1 MKLDTPTIET
11 EILKLLAKLHI
22 VTHDQLYRLL
32 PEFERCHVS
41 AAINLL
47 TNSDYLYV
55 KEYEIPRQGSGIIS
69 KKTKMISVLTYALNF
84 KSRPV
89 IYKKFRDLRLS
100 RRENPTG
107 LRYRRRIY
115 HDLLIVEA
123 LLYLHDRY
131 EIAEITNEEFLQ
143 RTKQTMAD
151 LRIKVDEGAG
161 NFSFIDVEIVV
172 SNTNK
177 DILNKPDSSLFF
189 TYSSYKADIIYKL
202 KGFNAIVLN
211 INGDEIKQPKDDF
224 SSDRY
229 DHLYEYIHE
238 LNLRCEA
245 LTAPA
250 LAVSMEKD
258 EVKTAAVLRELEENG
273 FLFADYAHINLC
285 SDKGKRTRIYATN
298 RSVLKERCDRVLSLM
313 CSRLIVNQKE
323 KSFFCNL
330 DWGKR
335 IAKFRASED
344 TFALYYLDNPDK
356 SVLENLI
363 EFKILTAELKNNKTE
378 LLYMFASNRRK
389 LEAFYLQNTFEF

>member
-1 MKLDTPTIET
+1 MKLDISTIEI

-32 PEFERCHVS
+32 PEFERYHVS

-47 TNSDYLYV
+47 KKLDYLCV
-55 KEYEIPRQGSGIIS
+55 KEYEIPSHGVGIITE
-69 KKTKMISVLTYALNF
+69 KTKMVSVLAYALNF

-89 IYKKFRDLRLS
+89 IYKKFPNLRLC

-131 EIAEITNEEFLQ
+131 EIAEIFNEEYLQ
-143 RTKQTMAD
+143 RMKQPMFD
-151 LRIKVDEGAG
+151 LRIKIDIGGG
-161 NFSFIDVEIVV
+161 NFNFIDIEIVV
-172 SNTNK
+172 SNTNR
-177 DILNKPDSSLFF
+177 DILNKPDSCLFF

-202 KGFNAIVLN
+202 RGFDAIVLSV
-211 INGDEIKQPKDDF
+211 NGDEIKLPKDDF

-250 LAVSMEKD
+250 LAVSMKKD
-258 EVKTAAVLRELEENG
+258 EAKTAAVLRELEENG
-273 FLFADYAHINLC
+273 YLFADYAHINLC
-285 SDKGKRTRIYATN
+285 SDKGKRTKIYATN
-298 RSVLKERCDRVLSLM
+298 RGILKERTDRVLSLM
-313 CSRLIVNQKE
+313 CSKMIVNQKE
-323 KSFFCNL
+323 KSFFCSL
-330 DWGKR
+330 DRGNR
-335 IAKFRASED
+335 IAKFRSSED
-344 TFALYYLDNPDK
+344 TYALFYLDNPDK

-363 EFKILTAELKNNKTE
+363 DFKILTTQLKNNKTK
-378 LLYMFASNRRK
+378 LFYNFTSNLRK
-389 LEAFYLQNTFEF
+389 LEAVYLENILKL